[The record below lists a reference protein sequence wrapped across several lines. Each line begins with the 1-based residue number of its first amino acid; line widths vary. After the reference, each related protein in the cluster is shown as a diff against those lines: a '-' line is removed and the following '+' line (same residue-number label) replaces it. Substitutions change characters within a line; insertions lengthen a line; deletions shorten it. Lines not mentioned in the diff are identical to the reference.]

1 MNPFDVTKAV
11 DYSDQELFY
20 NWVDFPKKSFQEF
33 IRPTLEMPMIIVG
46 SKGSGKTHIMK
57 HFSYNMQKIR
67 SANTF
72 DNILKEG
79 YVGVYLRC
87 SGLNG
92 YRFSGR
98 NETEETWNSVFAY
111 YLDLWLSQLFLDVIN
126 NIFVI
131 NKDLKRYED
140 IVCNK
145 ILKLF
150 SNNKEKI
157 TDVCELIDF
166 LKFQQKNIDHAINNI
181 SLSSQ
186 DLSQSVEILSNPGD
200 LIFEIPN
207 IITST
212 IPELSNIKI
221 LFLLDEYENFSSGQ
235 QKYFNTLIR
244 ERRNPV
250 CFKIGARRYGLKTTE
265 TLSADE
271 HIKAGS
277 EYELFDLDSIFRE
290 NYVEY
295 KEFLRNICIKRI
307 DNSQIKISTDIT
319 KYFNHSN
326 IRSDFEIIKGK
337 RLHID
342 KFINKLKKY
351 KIRGINEIVKNVV
364 CENVLIERLNIY
376 IIYRGIKKGENL
388 IEISTLLKECS
399 QQYTNGHDVKMYD
412 VILDKFKQDLIDA
425 LYRENGLKLTSYCG
439 FDNLVKISNGIP
451 RHFLMIMK
459 HIFRWNTFY
468 ENDFSNDTVSTEI
481 QLLAIKDTVLW
492 FMEDANKTDENTN
505 YRYSIESICNFLREL
520 RFSDLPPECSIS
532 TFEIKNVDFNLGL
545 KKIITFLEQYS
556 YIIKEDYGRRD
567 KNSNVRNDM
576 YQINGLL
583 ACWWELSISRRG
595 IVKFSSDQLEKIFY
609 YNRAEE
615 LKILTTIELS
625 KYNVPFRKGNNIL
638 ELFD

>member
-67 SANTF
+67 CADNF

-126 NIFVI
+126 NIFLL
-131 NKDLKRYED
+131 NNDLKKYEN

-150 SNNKEKI
+150 SNSKEKI
-157 TDVCELIDF
+157 SDIVKLIDF
-166 LKFQQKNIDHAINNI
+166 LKSQQKNIDYAINNI
-181 SLSSQ
+181 SLNNQ
-186 DLSQSVEILSNPGD
+186 LLSHSVEILSNPGD

-212 IPELSNIKI
+212 INELKDIKI

-277 EYELFDLDSIFRE
+277 EYELFDLDNIFRE
-290 NYVEY
+290 NYIGY

-307 DNSQIKISTDIT
+307 DNSQIEIPTEIT
-319 KYFNHSN
+319 KYFNQAN
-326 IRSDFEIIKGK
+326 INGDFEIIKGK
-337 RLHID
+337 RLHVD
-342 KFINKLKKY
+342 KFVAKLKKLRI
-351 KIRGINEIVKNVV
+351 KNVNEIVENVT
-364 CENVLIERLNIY
+364 CENILIERLNIY
-376 IIYRGIKKGENL
+376 IIYRSIKKGENL
-388 IEISTLLKECS
+388 IEISHLLKECC
-399 QQYTNGHDVKMYD
+399 QQYTNGHNVKMYD

-532 TFEIKNVDFNLGL
+532 TFEIKNLDFNPGL

-556 YIIKEDYGRRD
+556 YIIREDYGRRD
-567 KNSNVRNDM
+567 KNSNARNDM

-595 IVKFSSDQLEKIFY
+595 IVKLSNNQLENIFY
-609 YNRAEE
+609 NNKSEE
-615 LKILTTIELS
+615 LKVMITNELL
-625 KYNVPFRKGNNIL
+625 KYNVPFKKGNNLL

>member
-351 KIRGINEIVKNVV
+351 KIKGINEIVKNVV